1 MTILNEYS
9 FATDANKV
17 RTMTGSD
24 IVTDGEATV
33 TLIYS
38 EGVSRWI
45 VLSVQDDAATAATS
59 SVPDPT
65 LPLPISYRGETL
77 YVHPTDNSAAST
89 NTAAVAL
96 CDGLTAHGFSDWV
109 LPDREQLDAVYK
121 QSYLLQGIVNS
132 ATGLYW
138 SSTAFDGSN
147 SYALR
152 FYDGA
157 PDIDPIS
164 TNHNVRCI
172 RQD

>member
-1 MTILNEYS
+1 
-9 FATDANKV
+9 
-17 RTMTGSD
+17 MTGAD
-24 IVTDGEATV
+24 IVTNGQATI

-45 VLSVQDDAATAATS
+45 VLSVQDDAATTS
-59 SVPDPT
+59 PTVPDPT
-65 LPLPISYRGETL
+65 VPVPISYRGETL

-89 NTAAVAL
+89 NADAIAL

-121 QSYLLQGIVNS
+121 QSYLLDGIVNS